1 MDLKKF
7 TKRIAVRA
15 ELTELYKSWT
25 TQEGLEKWFLRK
37 AEFSTPS
44 GVTRPA
50 EKSAQT
56 GDYYFWLWHGW
67 DDDTFERKKVIE
79 ANGKDFFQFLFSGDS
94 IVTVKLIKEKNL
106 NMVEVTQEIPAQA
119 DADLTL
125 RIACDTGW
133 TFYMTNLKSVLEGGL
148 DLRNKDL
155 KLKAVLNS

>member
-15 ELTELYKSWT
+15 EMATLYHSWS

-44 GVTRPA
+44 GVTRPS

-56 GDYYFWLWHGW
+56 GDYYYWLWHGW
-67 DDDTFERKKVIE
+67 SDDTFERKKVIRS
-79 ANGKDFFQFLFSGDS
+79 NGKDFFQFLFSGDS
-94 IVTVKLIKEKNL
+94 IVTVKLIKEKNF
-106 NMVEVTQEIPAQA
+106 NIVELTQEIPADA
-119 DADLTL
+119 DADLGL
-125 RIACDTGW
+125 RIGCDTGW

-155 KLKAVLNS
+155 KLNPVLNS